1 MRFLSI
7 SCWPYFVAG
16 GRFKVR
22 FLDGEEH
29 EVTKVREP
37 LLPIYMLYVGQR
49 CEGIVTRISPDGGIM
64 VDIGAEEVAQIP
76 VGVFT
81 SAPMRGD
88 IDLGQILDLGICGV
102 DPGRRR
108 ILVTPWHGNPGR
120 LPPNVPE
127 KQQRFRRY
135 ILRKEGLQ
143 ELRKEIWRP
152 KREGRKITLPSA
164 QRFS

>member
-1 MRFLSI
+1 M
-7 SCWPYFVAG
+7 
-16 GRFKVR
+16 R

-49 CEGIVTRISPDGGIM
+49 CEGIVTRISPDGQIM

-76 VGVFT
+76 VGVFS
-81 SAPMRGD
+81 SAAMRED

-120 LPPNVPE
+120 LVPNVPE

-135 ILRKEGLQ
+135 ILRNEGLQ
-143 ELRKEIWRP
+143 ELRNEIGWTQR
-152 KREGRKITLPSA
+152 KRKLPSKCA
-164 QRFS
+164 EVSKMSAVFRFFA